1 MALEKKDLKNIET
14 YTTAL
19 RREAAKIGASGTKFW
34 AYKDIVMPTAK
45 GPKGKVV
52 LISFGKPDPAMKDLI
67 KGKAVAC
74 AGTCRPNGPGLV
86 FEATAGKVENDVLGK
101 LLGKTVQVTA
111 AKVQGVLPAGIRRAG
126 TVGPPPPSVKEKYD
140 EMTKRLAAMAKANR
154 NALHEERTDDLMTAL
169 RDHIAQMRKLS
180 SGFIA
185 LSSGHL
191 DNPPVK
197 KALEE
202 FEKGLDDYAGH
213 YTGADVTDALKE
225 MQKGLAGLAAKLDYD
240 PPAEI
245 QPQKPLPSRVPHR
258 APAPTTDLEKVHALR
273 VALMD
278 IKRDFNDLQRMVAEN
293 SAHPTGSK
301 YIGQHRAPKV
311 KAIQKRC
318 DEIMKIMPDAKTKR
332 FATQVQT
339 ELEKVID
346 PTTNET
352 AVLYRNAEKGIE
364 GLRDAAVDAFPDHE
378 STLKVF

>member
-1 MALEKKDLKNIET
+1 
-14 YTTAL
+14 
-19 RREAAKIGASGTKFW
+19 
-34 AYKDIVMPTAK
+34 
-45 GPKGKVV
+45 V
-52 LISFGKPDPAMKDLI
+52 LISFGKQDSAMKDLI

-74 AGTCRPNGPGLV
+74 AGTCRPDGPGLV

-111 AKVQGVLPAGIRRAG
+111 AKVQGVLPAGVRRAG
-126 TVGPPPPSVKEKYD
+126 TVGPAPSSVKEKYD
-140 EMTKRLAAMAKANR
+140 EMTKSLEAMAKANR
-154 NALHEERTDDLMTAL
+154 NALHEEQTGDRMTAL
-169 RDHIAQMRKLS
+169 RDHIAQMRNLA

-185 LSSGHL
+185 LSPGHL
-191 DNPPVK
+191 DNPAVK

-202 FEKGLDDYAGH
+202 FENGLSDYAGH
-213 YTGADVTDALKE
+213 YVGSDVTDALKD
-225 MQKGLAGLAAKLDYD
+225 MQKGLAGLAGKLDFE
-240 PPAEI
+240 PPAAI
-245 QPQKPLPSRVPHR
+245 QPQKPLPSRASHQP
-258 APAPTTDLEKVHALR
+258 PAPTTDLEKVHALR

-278 IKRDFNDLQRMVAEN
+278 TKRDFNDLERMVEEN
-293 SAHPTGSK
+293 RTHPTGSK

-318 DEIMKIMPDAKTKR
+318 DEIMKIMTDAKTKR

-352 AVLYRNAEKGIE
+352 GVLYRNAEKGIE